1 MPTLSSLLLV
11 LWGVVWALAGTGAC
25 AQSAA
30 PAEQSAAPAVQPA
43 APSGKAAAPAGQPA
57 APAGKAAAPSDT
69 TALLPKPAP
78 APKDPSKTVR
88 DQTDAWFKDCKQGWG
103 AATHMSRKAY
113 ERTCLRM
120 SQERIKF
127 MRDWEKNGGDGVRP
141 R

>member
-11 LWGVVWALAGTGAC
+11 FWGVVWALAGTGAC

-30 PAEQSAAPAVQPA
+30 PSDQSAAPAEQ
-43 APSGKAAAPAGQPA
+43 S
-57 APAGKAAAPSDT
+57 AAPSDT

-88 DQTDAWFKDCKQGWG
+88 DQTDAWFKDCKQGWD

-120 SQERIKF
+120 AQERIKF
-127 MRDWEKNGGDGVRP
+127 MRDWEKNGG
-141 R
+141 